1 MVSLRELVDVSALGR
16 LVIAVSTPCDIFFVL
31 FLFVEEELFFQL
43 ELVVAQLLESGRAAL
58 VLLALT
64 VVNLLFPLGN
74 GILHALFVKAARTTS
89 LGSLVLGYLIGIGAL
104 FVLGGTFLHR
114 LALGKQI
121 LSFFCF
127 ILTRI

>member
-1 MVSLRELVDVSALGR
+1 MVSLGELVDVSALGR
-16 LVIAVSTPCDIFFVL
+16 LVIAVSAPGDIFFVL

-58 VLLALT
+58 VLLTLT
-64 VVNLLFPLGN
+64 VVYLLFPLGN
-74 GILHALFVKAARTTS
+74 GILHALFVEAARTTS
-89 LGSLVLGYLIGIGAL
+89 LGSLVLCHLIGISAFLILGRTL
-104 FVLGGTFLHR
+104 FHG